1 MSHFCFDLSKPEGFG
16 IILIFYWGWI
26 NIWKLLVLSFVVC
39 ILRVHCVLGHVCS
52 HCLWRN
58 YAAGTKEV
66 DRQDVLACL
75 ASQLQT
81 SVIPQLNTCVRVYL
95 FVCVCVCVHVWVV
108 SRKCVIMSMN
118 LHAFLEKPI
127 SPLGVTGWRLSAK
140 VIRKSTICKPTAASV
155 HNNKY

>member
-95 FVCVCVCVHVWVV
+95 FVCVCVHACVSCEQEVCNNEHELACLF
-108 SRKCVIMSMN
+108 RKTRQPIRCHRMKAKCQSDQKINN
-118 LHAFLEKPI
+118 LQAYSSF
-127 SPLGVTGWRLSAK
+127 S
-140 VIRKSTICKPTAASV
+140 
-155 HNNKY
+155 NKY